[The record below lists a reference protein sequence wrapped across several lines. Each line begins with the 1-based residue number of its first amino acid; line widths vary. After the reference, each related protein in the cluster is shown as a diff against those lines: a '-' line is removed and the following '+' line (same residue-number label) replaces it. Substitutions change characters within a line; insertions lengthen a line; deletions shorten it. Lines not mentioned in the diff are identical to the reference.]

1 MRRPTSGFTLI
12 ELLIVISIIGV
23 LAAVL
28 LPNILG
34 ASAAAN
40 TEADRFNLR
49 THYQWLTQYK
59 MKNKGGLPLE
69 GGHKFVL
76 ATWRIVDHT
85 EENFDRYFTPGRREQ
100 DPDYRALRSMVE
112 RGEDPWPD
120 LKSTTSQDTH
130 YAGRARDKLV
140 TATRGDDE
148 AWMGDDNE
156 GPNGTMWSHA
166 DGTVNVLFA
175 NGTVRGY
182 SYLDM
187 EQRGFVSGPLNK
199 DVAIETW
206 GPNSPIPECRN
217 LDR

>member
-1 MRRPTSGFTLI
+1 MRRNTSGFTLI

-40 TEADRFNLR
+40 IEADRFNLR
-49 THYQWLTQYK
+49 THFQWLTEYK
-59 MKNKGGLPLE
+59 LKNKGGLPLE
-69 GGHKFVL
+69 GGHKFAL
-76 ATWRIVDHT
+76 ATWRIVGHT

-100 DPDYRALRSMVE
+100 DPDVRALRALVE

-120 LKSTTSQDTH
+120 LKSTTSLDTH
-130 YAGRARDKLV
+130 YTGRARDKLT

-148 AWMGDDNE
+148 AWMGNDNE
-156 GPNGTMWSHA
+156 GIWSHA

-175 NGTVRGY
+175 NGIVRSY

-187 EQRGFVSGPLNK
+187 QERGYVSGPLNK
-199 DVAIETW
+199 ESPIETW
-206 GPNSPIPECRN
+206 GPNSPIPECRS